1 MLDDSIHTHARHGP
15 VPGQAG
21 PFDRVVAQA
30 SQQLAELGYV
40 RRPGAFNRIAPWKHI
55 PGCCCPRHS
64 SRGAVDNGVLAAQPC
79 SDQAQLQTSNATA
92 AIARARTADVTA
104 AARCIFVAS
113 SAVSCGIGGSR
124 HYER

>member
-30 SQQLAELGYV
+30 SQQLAELGYA
-40 RRPGAFNRIAPWKHI
+40 RRPGAFNRIALWKHI

-64 SRGAVDNGVLAAQPC
+64 GRGAVDNGVLAAQPC

-92 AIARARTADVTA
+92 IARARAADVTA
-104 AARCIFVAS
+104 AQCIFVAS
-113 SAVSCGIGGSR
+113 SVVSCGMWEQTLRSG
-124 HYER
+124 